1 MWFRLPGRETSRQEG
16 FPTRPRQLRRWLDAL
31 PVASMGDTTR
41 QFFDGLKDLN
51 GTSLPPVRRLELL
64 ELMRPMAAAILG
76 HLGEHFINRTLP
88 LPERSQRV
96 AELNHAVLAE
106 LSAAYS
112 RVVSELPAA
121 GRRRDKDVAL
131 AAYRALCYR
140 GEGIL
145 NSWRLYEAPPPGTWQ
160 GIYRLYQ
167 AAEARGVQE
176 KPVTDGTLEGQRHGQ
191 VGQCFKRICLLAL
204 TRPLSLRQGETDRVA
219 DLLEAAADLA
229 VISREPFPDSS
240 NNVYLIDLESDDAPA
255 VHKADKALSGP
266 AIRCIN
272 LTPLIRDIRARIQA
286 IGGTDDRDMNA
297 DLLRRMLAAWT
308 RPTGRRFSR
317 APHDDEINVAIGL
330 AGIYATIAEDSQAH
344 LTPGQATSGIDRLT
358 LQCIS
363 NDLQAH
369 GGTEAAFM
377 SETDAV
383 GDAHAWDMVAKGNVI
398 TEGYKGNPP
407 TTPIMV
413 VGLGDGEPDHETW
426 QLVNAS
432 PGGFCLGWRRQQT
445 CRARVGELIALRE
458 KEGSQYQ
465 WRVGV
470 IRWMLNRRDR
480 GLEIGVRMLAPRTL
494 LVLMEPSCLGH
505 VVDDPIEAL
514 MMPSI
519 KTIQQPPTLLAPP
532 GRFRPGDEV
541 LVTLAG
547 RTTRVRLTGLGEH
560 TSQFVQYT
568 YTPLD
573 RAEPGDDTDD
583 SGFESVWSLI

>member
-1 MWFRLPGRETSRQEG
+1 MWFRLPDRETSRQEG
-16 FPTRPRQLRRWLDAL
+16 FPTRPRQLRRWLDEL
-31 PVASMGDTTR
+31 PMASMGDTTR
-41 QFFDGLKDLN
+41 QFLDGLRRLN
-51 GTSLPPVRRLELL
+51 GTRLPPARRLELL
-64 ELMRPMAAAILG
+64 ELMRPVAGTILS

-96 AELNHAVLAE
+96 AELDHALLAE

-112 RVVSELPAA
+112 RVVGELPA
-121 GRRRDKDVAL
+121 RRGYDKDL
-131 AAYRALCYR
+131 ASATYRAMCYLE
-140 GEGIL
+140 EGIL
-145 NSWRLYEAPPPGTWQ
+145 NSWRIYEAPPPGTWQ
-160 GIYRLYQ
+160 AIHRLYQ

-176 KPVTDGTLEGQRHGQ
+176 KPVMDDTREGQGHGH

-204 TRPLSLRQGETDRVA
+204 THPLSLRQGETDRVA
-219 DLLEAAADLA
+219 ALLETAADVA
-229 VISREPFPDSS
+229 VISSEPFPDSS
-240 NNVYLIDLESDDAPA
+240 NNVYLINLESDDAPA
-255 VHKADKALSGP
+255 VHQADKASWGP

-272 LTPLIRDIRARIQA
+272 LTPLIRDIRARLQA
-286 IGGTDDRDMNA
+286 VGGVDDREMNA

-317 APHDDEINVAIGL
+317 ASHDDEINVAIGL
-330 AGIYATIAEDSQAH
+330 ASIYATIAEESQVT
-344 LTPGQATSGIDRLT
+344 LTPGQTASGVDQLT

-363 NDLQAH
+363 NDLRVHDGA
-369 GGTEAAFM
+369 EASFM

-383 GDAHAWDMVAKGNVI
+383 GDAHAWDMVARGNVI
-398 TEGYKGNPP
+398 TEGYKGRPP

-432 PGGFCLGWRRQQT
+432 AGGFCLGWRRQQT

-458 KEGSQYQ
+458 KEGSHYQ

-470 IRWMLNRRDR
+470 IRWMLNRRDQ
-480 GLEIGVRMLAPRTL
+480 GLEIGVRVLAPRTL

-505 VVDDPIEAL
+505 AVDDPVEGL
-514 MMPSI
+514 MLPSI
-519 KTIQQPPTLLAPP
+519 KTIEQPATLLAAP
-532 GRFRPGDEV
+532 GKFRPGDEV

-547 RTTRVRLTGLGEH
+547 RATRVRLTGLGEH
-560 TSQFVQYT
+560 TSRFVQYT

-573 RAEPGDDTDD
+573 LAEPQDDTDD
-583 SGFESVWSLI
+583 SGLESVWSLI